1 MKLSDIQ
8 TKKIIDVVN
17 GTNIGFIADL
27 NINQDGKIESMVI
40 DPGKS
45 FWSLNKDISM
55 LIPWENITKI
65 GEDVI
70 LVKRNT

>member
-17 GTNIGFIADL
+17 GSNIGFIADL

-45 FWSLNKDISM
+45 FWTLNKDISM

-70 LVKRNT
+70 LVKRNM

>member
-17 GTNIGFIADL
+17 GSNIGFIADL

-45 FWSLNKDISM
+45 FWTLNKDISM

-70 LVKRNT
+70 LVKRNI